1 VDAQLFPRVF
11 QYSRKGKNMITEQE
25 YKNCKEYL
33 MRINESLVN
42 DIIGSRNEI
51 NKIEEHL
58 KELKQS
64 IKYMEREVLRNI
76 ELMPFI
82 DIDYW

>member
-1 VDAQLFPRVF
+1 
-11 QYSRKGKNMITEQE
+11 MITEQE